1 MKVFKGITNFCLIA
15 LALIG
20 CIFDILLMVHFF
32 TKTDVF
38 TSSTSTYATSV
49 TNPQTGEKIPPLTVS
64 YFENYNNTGKEIVEF
79 RINAYS
85 DHTKQALYCRG
96 YQLVIDGDT
105 TELYYCDSYNG
116 MSWESAHKYDDT
128 NDEGQY
134 KAFYYIDIDDKVWAV
149 RLDGSYTVPYTVKTK
164 GYFFREMGNAVLNFV
179 TFNWKSSNKVDYCN
193 SEETRY
199 KTVYYTYTDLLLQ
212 MKRILKS
219 CSYGTGEYTMPLVD
233 LGDFLHMYKV
243 DENGVVDDSPT
254 GAGSLINSYFAIDV
268 KFDKRGV
275 TYAGQSMFGS
285 VAGDSSYN
293 ISGVDYNVSY
303 WKSAIVYN
311 LTEQDFVS
319 RYSSV
324 DNGFYYALSSQI
336 INELKQY
343 DNLEIHI
350 SFDCSKFSNVKVL
363 GFDYYALNGI
373 EVESL
378 TISSNNNQ
386 TFTLLVGSLQDT
398 GITSIQTNNVIINNL
413 SGVAV

>member
-1 MKVFKGITNFCLIA
+1 
-15 LALIG
+15 
-20 CIFDILLMVHFF
+20 
-32 TKTDVF
+32 
-38 TSSTSTYATSV
+38 
-49 TNPQTGEKIPPLTVS
+49 
-64 YFENYNNTGKEIVEF
+64 
-79 RINAYS
+79 
-85 DHTKQALYCRG
+85 
-96 YQLVIDGDT
+96 
-105 TELYYCDSYNG
+105 
-116 MSWESAHKYDDT
+116 
-128 NDEGQY
+128 
-134 KAFYYIDIDDKVWAV
+134 
-149 RLDGSYTVPYTVKTK
+149 
-164 GYFFREMGNAVLNFV
+164 
-179 TFNWKSSNKVDYCN
+179 
-193 SEETRY
+193 
-199 KTVYYTYTDLLLQ
+199 

-268 KFDKRGV
+268 KFDKRGI

-303 WKSAIVYN
+303 WKSAVVYN

-324 DNGFYYALSSQI
+324 DNGFYYALSSQT

-350 SFDCSKFSNVKVL
+350 LFDCSKFSNVKVL